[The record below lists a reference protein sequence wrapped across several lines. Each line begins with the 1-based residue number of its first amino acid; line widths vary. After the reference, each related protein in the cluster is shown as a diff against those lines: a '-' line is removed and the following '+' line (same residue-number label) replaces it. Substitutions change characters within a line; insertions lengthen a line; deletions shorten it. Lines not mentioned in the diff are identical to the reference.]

1 MRDEG
6 GRVNRHL
13 LPRALCAAFL
23 LAALAAGGQAQC
35 AEQPYVPE
43 PGELGKDVMWLP
55 TEDVMVRR
63 MLDMAQVTRRDF
75 VVDLGSGDGRTVIA
89 AARRGARAQGVELNP
104 QLIEYSRRRAQE
116 ARVGDRASFVQGDL
130 FEADL
135 SQATVITLFL
145 LDEINFKLRPK
156 LLGLKPGTRVVSN
169 TFTMGQ
175 WPADASA
182 KVTAKQG
189 CTSYCNIY
197 FWIVPANVEGSWKLP
212 EGELT
217 INQRFQMLTGTLRAG
232 ATVTAINGRMSGD
245 RISFRA
251 GDADYRGRIG
261 PGGITGAYKSSNG
274 TGAWSATRISKAA
287 S

>member
-1 MRDEG
+1 MIRQ
-6 GRVNRHL
+6 
-13 LPRALCAAFL
+13 PRWRASFAVLCFSALV
-23 LAALAAGGQAQC
+23 AGGQARS
-35 AEQPYVPE
+35 AEQPYVPQ

-63 MLDMAQVTRRDF
+63 MLDIAQVTARDF

-116 ARVGDRASFVQGDL
+116 ARVEDRASFVQGDL

-189 CTSYCNIY
+189 CTSYCSIY
-197 FWIVPANVEGSWKLP
+197 FWIVPAKVGGAWKLP
-212 EGELT
+212 DGELT
-217 INQRFQMLTGTLRAG
+217 IKQEFQMISGTLQAG
-232 ATVTAINGRMSGD
+232 GKSIALKGRMSGD
-245 RISFRA
+245 RISFSA
-251 GDADYRGRIG
+251 GSAEYRGRVG
-261 PGGITGAYKSSNG
+261 PGSITGTFKMD
-274 TGAWSATRISKAA
+274 GANREWTAIRK
-287 S
+287 